1 MIVREHPGAIA
12 VLFAVKGS
20 VLPRIL
26 PQLLAVGLFASLV
39 VVLESTHLVDVGDTT
54 LTPFTL
60 LGIALSLFLGFRNNA
75 AYDRWWEARTEWGR
89 MILCV
94 RALARTAQTLLGSE
108 HPARREIMN
117 LALAYAHGLRGT
129 LRQENTREDV
139 TRFVSDAEADAALA
153 SCSPADF
160 FLRRMGERIG
170 DLQRSG
176 DIDSIGLR
184 MLDER
189 LNALASV
196 QSASERI
203 SSTPLPFA
211 YTLLVHRTAYVYC
224 FILPFGMVGHTGWA
238 TPFFAAIVA
247 YTFFGLDRLSE
258 ELQEPFGRAANDL
271 PLDAI
276 CRVHEIS
283 VAEALGDVPPKR
295 LQPVDHVLQ

>member
-20 VLPRIL
+20 VVPRIL
-26 PQLLAVGLFASLV
+26 PQIIAVALFASV
-39 VVLESTHLVDVGDTT
+39 VVMLETTHLMDVGDTT

-94 RALARTAQTLLGSE
+94 RALARTAQTLLGSD

-117 LALAYAHGLRGT
+117 LTLAFAHGLRGT
-129 LRQENTREDV
+129 LRKEDV
-139 TRFVSDAEADAALA
+139 RDDLLRFVSGAETHAALG
-153 SCSPADF
+153 SCNPADY

-170 DLQRSG
+170 ELHRCGDL
-176 DIDSIGLR
+176 DSIGVR

-238 TPFFAAIVA
+238 TPLFAAIVA

-283 VAEALGDVPPKR
+283 VAEALGDVPPKQM
-295 LQPVDHVLQ
+295 QPVDHVLQ

>member
-1 MIVREHPGAIA
+1 MIVRENQTWLTLVFTVRRGTILEEIWKRLLA
-12 VLFAVKGS
+12 LFAFS
-20 VLPRIL
+20 VVITALFWLNEIEH
-26 PQLLAVGLFASLV
+26 GL
-39 VVLESTHLVDVGDTT
+39 TT
-54 LTPFTL
+54 APFTIV
-60 LGIALSLFLGFRNNA
+60 GFAVSIFLGFRNNA

-153 SCSPADF
+153 ACSPADF